1 MILVFLLGQAG
12 LMIPQVPTV
21 FRSVSLFLMVMEV
34 KVLVA
39 FYRVSSHFV
48 WPFEEWFVLNLL

>member
-1 MILVFLLGQAG
+1 MV
-12 LMIPQVPTV
+12 PQVLTV
-21 FRSVSLFLMVMEV
+21 FRSVSLFLMVMAI

-39 FYRVSSHFV
+39 FCRVSSHFV